1 MLTRRFLDP
10 KRSRCSSLIDISRRD
25 PNVHV
30 LQTVRKDER
39 GARHLRAY
47 PLTSTE
53 PTSKAYPSRKHATP
67 TNPRWSTSAPTAHL
81 DVVRG
86 TSLALLR
93 KSEQELRKDSG
104 IDGDVPVNLTEKSSQ
119 RADKLSSRS
128 VRSPEQTC
136 ITAGHGVDRILR

>member
-1 MLTRRFLDP
+1 MA
-10 KRSRCSSLIDISRRD
+10 C
-25 PNVHV
+25 
-30 LQTVRKDER
+30 
-39 GARHLRAY
+39 
-47 PLTSTE
+47 
-53 PTSKAYPSRKHATP
+53 PSQNHATL
-67 TNPRWSTSAPTAHL
+67 TIPRWSTLASTARL